1 MSRLAVIMISFV
13 SGGPS
18 SSMAEFSNA
27 RQLVG
32 LLSEGI
38 ILPNG
43 HAVRRHGK
51 RPSSSRRFAVG
62 ATAVQT
68 ARNAQV
74 WSIRLRGACRNSFA
88 REERQLPGAN
98 ALRGPANHIRDQ
110 IPRRWSPSCNGP
122 INEAKSA
129 LSK

>member
-1 MSRLAVIMISFV
+1 
-13 SGGPS
+13 
-18 SSMAEFSNA
+18 MAEFSNA

-38 ILPNG
+38 MLPKG
-43 HAVRRHGK
+43 HAARRHGK

-62 ATAVQT
+62 TTAVQA

-88 REERQLPGAN
+88 REERQLRGPN
-98 ALRGPANHIRDQ
+98 ALRGPANHIRDH
-110 IPRRWSPSCNGP
+110 RVDGSHGV
-122 INEAKSA
+122 AVA
-129 LSK
+129 T